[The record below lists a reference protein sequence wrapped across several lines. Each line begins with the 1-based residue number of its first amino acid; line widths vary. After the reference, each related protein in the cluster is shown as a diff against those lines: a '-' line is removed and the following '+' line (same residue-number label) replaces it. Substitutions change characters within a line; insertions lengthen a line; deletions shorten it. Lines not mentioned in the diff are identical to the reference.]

1 VCVFHVAQSAT
12 CRPTTRCSRV
22 AFHDRHHPPPSQR
35 SAGGFLPTTASAQE
49 EFVRQRLLV
58 HTFDGPRGSLG
69 RRVGDEISSAID
81 DGAKGRDLIVVDRD
95 EMLRQLE
102 KSGFNP
108 DSVLL
113 ESEMRDMTRRY
124 RADEYV
130 IGRVVATNGTSVSL
144 NGVLMLT
151 RDSGLTPADH
161 DGEPAGLQAAA
172 DAFAAEVI
180 RARAQLIP
188 VRRCENAIREGK
200 IAEAT
205 AAALAAFGL

>member
-1 VCVFHVAQSAT
+1 VLRFTIAITAAVAAI
-12 CRPTTRCSRV
+12 
-22 AFHDRHHPPPSQR
+22 
-35 SAGGFLPTTASAQE
+35 AGGFLPTTASAQE

-113 ESEMRDMTRRY
+113 ESEMRDMT
-124 RADEYV
+124 AATAPNEYV

-151 RDSGLTPADH
+151 RDSGLTSRSRRRTC
-161 DGEPAGLQAAA
+161 
-172 DAFAAEVI
+172 
-180 RARAQLIP
+180 RASSRP
-188 VRRCENAIREGK
+188 PMPSPRR
-200 IAEAT
+200 
-205 AAALAAFGL
+205 